1 MNNQHRKEYR
11 RIKRE
16 GFDLNSTPTFEFSN
30 GNESIDHAL
39 SKLVVAHLVQ
49 KHGWKADCEVPCEH
63 GEIDVLAYAPDRQN
77 YALEIETNPDEE
89 TTQDKLKRYVYSND
103 VIDDVVI
110 IDISDVPD
118 TFSFMEGFIDQRVS
132 LW

>member
-1 MNNQHRKEYR
+1 MNAKQISEYR
-11 RIKRE
+11 RLKDA
-16 GFDLNSTPTFEFSN
+16 GFDVNSTPTFAFNS
-30 GNESIDHAL
+30 GSESIEHAL

-49 KHGWKADCEVPCEH
+49 NHGWHADCEVSCTN
-63 GEIDVLAYAPDRQN
+63 GEIDVLAYSPDRLN
-77 YALEIETNPDEE
+77 YALEIETNPSEQ
-89 TTQDKLKRYVYSND
+89 TVQDKLHRYVYEND

-118 TFSFMEGFIDQRVS
+118 TFSWLEGYVDQKVD